1 MSKAARAVS
10 LGLVSL
16 IVIALIL
23 IVGLGVYI
31 NATFNTRGTIA
42 SMTSA
47 TQSSTT
53 GSPTSSAES
62 GESTGSGTVC
72 TPAITL
78 NQTSTTEIITLCH
91 VQTTT
96 SFSTSANSTTYGVSN
111 PNLGI
116 RLMISLNAST
126 VSVGGAVNYSASVYN
141 IRSSVNNVSSASN
154 WAIPDLIETATGPTD
169 SPIAYAVMPG
179 YYVSSNISKAPS
191 IDYGICCT
199 TVAGGLTVYSFQPM
213 SDVASVFGSCSLNPC
228 FTKPVSTWRALSEY
242 PTGVG
247 AGVRWVSFTAGVY
260 TVVAEDE
267 WGDIALASFT
277 VK

>member
-1 MSKAARAVS
+1 MSRAARAVS
-10 LGLVSL
+10 LGTVSV

-31 NATFNTRGTIA
+31 NATFNTRGTTA

-47 TQSSTT
+47 TQSSTS
-53 GSPTSSAES
+53 GSPTSSTES
-62 GESTGSGTVC
+62 GESTGSGTV
-72 TPAITL
+72 
-78 NQTSTTEIITLCH
+78 
-91 VQTTT
+91 
-96 SFSTSANSTTYGVSN
+96 STSGNSTTYAVSN

-116 RLMISLNAST
+116 RLVISLNAST
-126 VSVGGAVNYSASVYN
+126 VRLGGAVNYSASVYN
-141 IRSSVNNVSSASN
+141 TRSSVNNVSSASN

-179 YYVSSNISKAPS
+179 YYVSSNISKAPG

-228 FTKPVSTWRALSEY
+228 FTKPVSTWRLLSEY

-247 AGVRWVSFTAGVY
+247 AEVHWVNFTSGVY

-267 WGDIALASFT
+267 WGDVALASFT
-277 VK
+277 VR

>member
-1 MSKAARAVS
+1 
-10 LGLVSL
+10 
-16 IVIALIL
+16 
-23 IVGLGVYI
+23 
-31 NATFNTRGTIA
+31 
-42 SMTSA
+42 MTSV

-53 GSPTSSAES
+53 SSPTSSTES

-72 TPAITL
+72 TPEITL
-78 NQTSTTEIITLCH
+78 SQTSTTETVTLCR

-96 SFSTSANSTTYGVSN
+96 SFSTFVNSTTYAVEN
-111 PNLGI
+111 PTLGL
-116 RLMISLNAST
+116 RLIVSLNAST
-126 VSVGGAVNYSASVYN
+126 VPIGGAVNYSASVYN
-141 IRSSVNNVSSASN
+141 TRPSMNNVSYASN

-199 TVAGGLTVYSFQPM
+199 TVQGGLTVYSFQPT
-213 SDVASVFGSCSLNPC
+213 SDVASVFGSCSHDPC
-228 FTKPVSTWRALSEY
+228 FTRSVSTWRLLSEY

-247 AGVRWVSFTAGVY
+247 AAVHWVSFTAGVY

-277 VK
+277 VE